1 MKKVLAF
8 LTALTALFCTACNEK
23 NDNISENPPVG
34 DVTSAVSETNISENK
49 GENTETSEVSEE
61 NSVISQPV
69 AGLKHYALDDFKEIK
84 VNLNMQDSPP
94 PVTFKEYDLSGIEFE
109 AKKSPCKLP
118 ENVKI
123 ENIYPESHLFAEL
136 LLLDHEEYKQKFISE
151 DYALVLEAE
160 EMPLIPFSAFDGENI
175 YYLGDYDTVCCN
187 VSHNF
192 EIFKYNP
199 ETGEN
204 ISIYEYSDGTEG
216 VAIADMIYYDDSIWV
231 LTLISDALT
240 TTDRVSFITDMKS
253 QEIKT
258 YRLDET
264 SGELKEDLLEK
275 EFKINSISLDG
286 YSITCKRNV
295 DLEYPE
301 EKGIKFVRENNQL
314 TAETADFTL
323 ETGILDCYPVL
334 FTDKRLCLLKSD
346 VYSAT
351 LYTFDFEKMEL
362 YTTELQV
369 YDFENK
375 NECPIVHADNCVE
388 AFAVGEHIL
397 VHYTHSHQYMYFI
410 PELGAGFGIKNT
422 ELASKDIR
430 QFISPHNTTYRTD
443 HSQHSIYN
451 NSYAIL
457 NYDSLVHNFY
467 LSSNKH
473 HFSYNN
479 HYNLDVYTPS
489 ITNPLKKLYIFETD

>member
-8 LTALTALFCTACNEK
+8 ITALTALFCTACNEK

-34 DVTSAVSETNISENK
+34 DVTATTSIDISEDT
-49 GENTETSEVSEE
+49 GENTGNSEE
-61 NSVISQPV
+61 NTDNSEPDSE
-69 AGLKHYALDDFKEIK
+69 LKRYTLADFREIK
-84 VNLNMQDSPP
+84 VNLNMQETAP
-94 PVTFKEYDLSGIEFE
+94 PVEFKEYDLSGIEFK

-175 YYLGDYDTVCCN
+175 YYLGDYDTACCN

-204 ISIYEYSDGTEG
+204 ISIYEYSDGTKG
-216 VAIADMIYYDDSIWV
+216 VAIADMIYYDNSIWV

-240 TTDRVSFITDMKS
+240 TTDRSSFITDMKS

-264 SGELKEDLLEK
+264 SGELKEDLLER
-275 EFKINSISLDG
+275 EIKINSIVLDG

-295 DLEYPE
+295 NLEYPE
-301 EKGIKFVRENNQL
+301 ENGIKLIRENNQL
-314 TAETADFTL
+314 TAETADFAL
-323 ETGILDCYPVL
+323 ETGIPDCYPVL

-375 NECPIVHADNCVE
+375 NECQIVHADNCVE
-388 AFAVGEHIL
+388 AYAVGEHIL

-410 PELGAGFGIKNT
+410 PELGAGFGINNT

-430 QFISPHNTTYRTD
+430 QFILPHNTTYRTD

-457 NYDSLVHNFY
+457 NYDSLVHDFY
-467 LSSNKH
+467 ISSNKH
-473 HFSYNN
+473 HISNNN
-479 HYNLDVYTPS
+479 HYNLEVYAPS